1 MILWILLIQDVDISW
16 WSSITTNDILVDMPR
31 GATTNDCLRGSLAES
46 NQLTDRFHC
55 KIHKSSCRATSS
67 ALS

>member
-1 MILWILLIQDVDISW
+1 MTLWILLIQDVDIRWLAS
-16 WSSITTNDILVDMPR
+16 TTTDDILADMPR
-31 GATTNDCLRGSLAES
+31 GVTTNDCLCGSLAES
-46 NQLTDRFHC
+46 NQLASCFHC